1 MFTSLDTVCFSFGIL
16 RQISTCI
23 EEHCHTT
30 KTGFQLFSGFVFHRN
45 QKQWISPHFD
55 LIQQILEYCKPS
67 TATMPFLSF
76 RRMNV
81 FLGPF
86 GKPSCYGVHPNK
98 ALSEQQPT
106 QSFVL
111 LLPLRQFSVHTSQ
124 NSCPPYCALSPPS
137 TLF

>member
-30 KTGFQLFSGFVFHRN
+30 KTGFQLFSGFVFHKKSN
-45 QKQWISPHFD
+45 AFHLILT
-55 LIQQILEYCKPS
+55 LIQQILEYWMPFI
-67 TATMPFLSF
+67 TTMLFLSF

-98 ALSEQQPT
+98 ALSQQQPT

-111 LLPLRQFSVHTSQ
+111 PLPLRQFSVHTNQ
-124 NSCPPYCALSPPS
+124 NSCLPYCALSPP
-137 TLF
+137 